1 MKLSKNTYQLII
13 APENLF
19 AAWRVFKS
27 DKRNR
32 PDVANFEHHL
42 EENIFQLH
50 RDLREKTYR
59 HGPYCGFWIRD
70 PKLRCIHKA
79 TVRDRVLHHAIF
91 NILNPVFER
100 TFISTSFSCRV
111 GKGTHKGMRKV
122 ADMLR
127 QESRNNTQPCYAL
140 KCDVRKFFDSVD
152 HTILLGLLSRKI
164 KDADTMWL
172 LTGIV
177 DSFVST
183 HTNLFEANGVPIG
196 NLTSQLFA
204 NVYMNELDQFVKHG
218 LKVKH
223 YARYTDDFV
232 IVSNNQAYLAGL
244 TEPIQLFL
252 DEQLKL
258 ALHPRKVS
266 IRPYHQ
272 GIDFLGYVVLPYHIV
287 VRTKTRRRIFRKLR
301 ERVSQFR
308 GGAIPERTLFGSFRS
323 YRGVF
328 SHADAHEVTE
338 TLANRFWFWLT
349 E

>member
-1 MKLSKNTYQLII
+1 MQLSKNTYQLII

-19 AAWRVFKS
+19 SAWRVFKS

-50 RDLREKTYR
+50 YDLREKTYR
-59 HGPYCGFWIRD
+59 HGPYRGFWIRD
-70 PKLRCIHKA
+70 PKLRRIHKA

-100 TFISTSFSCRV
+100 TFIQTSFSCRI
-111 GKGTHKGMRKV
+111 GKGTHKGMQKV
-122 ADMLR
+122 AKMLR
-127 QESRNNTQPCYAL
+127 QESRNNTQSCYAL

-152 HTILLGLLSRKI
+152 HAILLGLLSRKI
-164 KDADTMWL
+164 KDTDTMWL
-172 LTGIV
+172 LTEIV
-177 DSFVST
+177 ESFVCTPHS
-183 HTNLFEANGVPIG
+183 LFEAKGVPIG

-204 NVYMNELDQFVKHG
+204 NIYMNDLDQFVKHG

-232 IVSNNQAYLAGL
+232 IVSSDRAYLAGL
-244 TEPIQLFL
+244 IEPVQRFL
-252 DEQLKL
+252 GEQLKL
-258 ALHPRKVS
+258 VLHPKKVS
-266 IRPYHQ
+266 IRSYRQ
-272 GIDFLGYVVLPYHIV
+272 GIDFLGYVVLPHHIV
-287 VRTKTRRRIFRKLR
+287 VRTKTRHRVFRRLE
-301 ERVSQFR
+301 ERVNQFKS
-308 GGAIPERTLFGSFRS
+308 GAIPEWTLLGSLRS
-323 YRGVF
+323 YRGIF
-328 SHADAHEVTE
+328 SHADAYEVTE

>member
-32 PDVANFEHHL
+32 PDVANFEHYL

-70 PKLRCIHKA
+70 PKLRRIHKA

-100 TFISTSFSCRV
+100 TFIQTSFSCRI
-111 GKGTHKGMRKV
+111 GKGTHKGMQKV
-122 ADMLR
+122 AEMLR
-127 QESRNNTQPCYAL
+127 QESRNNTRSCHAL

-152 HTILLGLLSRKI
+152 HTVLLGLLGRKI
-164 KDADTMWL
+164 KDADTMGL
-172 LTGIV
+172 LTEIV
-177 DSFVST
+177 ESFVST
-183 HTNLFEANGVPIG
+183 PRSLFEAKGVPIG

-204 NVYMNELDQFVKHG
+204 NIYMNELDQFVKHE

-232 IVSNNQAYLAGL
+232 IVSSDREYLSEL
-244 TEPIQLFL
+244 IEPIQRFL
-252 DEQLKL
+252 NERLQL
-258 ALHPRKVS
+258 ALHPKKVS

-287 VRTKTRRRIFRKLR
+287 VRTKTRHRVFRKLE
-301 ERVSQFR
+301 ERVCQFR
-308 GGAIPERTLFGSFRS
+308 GGTIPEWTLLGSFRS

-328 SHADAHEVTE
+328 SHADAHKVTE
-338 TLANRFWFWLT
+338 TLTNRFWFWLT

>member
-19 AAWRVFKS
+19 AVWRVFKS

-50 RDLREKTYR
+50 RELREKTYR
-59 HGPYCGFWIRD
+59 HGPYHGFWIRD
-70 PKLRCIHKA
+70 PKLRRIHKA

-100 TFISTSFSCRV
+100 TFIPTSFSCRI
-111 GKGTHKGMRKV
+111 GKGTHKGMQKV
-122 ADMLR
+122 AEMLR
-127 QESRNNTQPCYAL
+127 QESCNNTRPCYAL

-152 HTILLGLLSRKI
+152 HVVLLEMLERKI
-164 KDADTMWL
+164 KDTDTMWL
-172 LTGIV
+172 LREIV
-177 DSFVST
+177 EGFTST
-183 HTNLFEANGVPIG
+183 PRNLFEAKGIPIG

-204 NVYMNELDQFVKHG
+204 NIYMNELDQFMKHD
-218 LKVKH
+218 LKVKY

-232 IVSNNQAYLAGL
+232 IVSSDRDYLVRL
-244 TEPIQLFL
+244 IDLIKRFL
-252 DEQLKL
+252 GERLML
-258 ALHPRKVS
+258 ELHPKKVS
-266 IRPYHQ
+266 IRPYRQ
-272 GIDFLGYVVLPYHIV
+272 GIDFLGYVVLSYYIV

-301 ERVSQFR
+301 ERVDQFR
-308 GGAIPERTLFGSFRS
+308 SGAIPERTLLGSFRS

-328 SHADAHEVTE
+328 SHADAHEIAE
-338 TLANRFWFWLT
+338 NLANRFWFWLT

>member
-1 MKLSKNTYQLII
+1 M
-13 APENLF
+13 F

-27 DKRNR
+27 GKRNR

-59 HGPYCGFWIRD
+59 HGSYCGFWIRD
-70 PKLRCIHKA
+70 PKLRRIHKA

-91 NILNPVFER
+91 NILNHIFER
-100 TFISTSFSCRV
+100 TFIPTSFSCRA
-111 GKGTHKGMRKV
+111 GKGTHKGMREV

-127 QESRNNTQPCYAL
+127 QESHNNRQPCYAL
-140 KCDVRKFFDSVD
+140 KCDVRKFFDSVN
-152 HTILLGLLSRKI
+152 HAVLLELLSRKI

-172 LTGIV
+172 LTEIIN
-177 DSFVST
+177 SFTST
-183 HTNLFEANGVPIG
+183 CRNLFETKGVPIG

-204 NVYMNELDQFVKHG
+204 NIYMNELDKFMKHE

-232 IVSNNQAYLAGL
+232 IVSSDREYLFGL
-244 TEPIQLFL
+244 IEPIQRFL
-252 DEQLKL
+252 SERLRL
-258 ALHPRKVS
+258 ALHPKKVS

-287 VRTKTRRRIFRKLR
+287 VRTKTRRRVFRKLK
-301 ERVSQFR
+301 ERVEQFR
-308 GGAIPERTLFGSFRS
+308 NGTTHEWTLLGSFRS

-328 SHADAHEVTE
+328 SHADAHGISK